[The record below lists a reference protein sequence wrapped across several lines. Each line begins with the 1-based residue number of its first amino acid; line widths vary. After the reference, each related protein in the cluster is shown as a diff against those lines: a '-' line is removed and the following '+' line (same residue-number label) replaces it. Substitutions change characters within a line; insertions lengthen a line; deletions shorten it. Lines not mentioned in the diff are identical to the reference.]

1 LDLQLGPARL
11 VNAIVYAGTPLHR
24 HSMGKRTTADT
35 GRGSPRLV
43 VVVLVIVIVGVVV
56 VAAAAAAVSWAPRYA
71 SARRCSSMRRSA
83 RLFEGSFDILLACPA
98 SW

>member
-24 HSMGKRTTADT
+24 QSMGKRTTADT

-43 VVVLVIVIVGVVV
+43 VVVFVVVIVVVVV
-56 VAAAAAAVSWAPRYA
+56 VAAAATAVSWARCA